1 MIFALVIYICN
12 SFYIFVILF
21 IYMNFFLYICNSF
34 YDICSAR
41 QCCSSLIPF
50 PHQTLLSSDD
60 LGTVHSQ
67 CLSSE
72 AL

>member
-1 MIFALVIYICN
+1 MFVILFMIFALL
-12 SFYIFVILF
+12 YIFVYIF
-21 IYMNFFLYICNSF
+21 MYMNFFLYVCNSF

-60 LGTVHSQ
+60 LGTVHCQ